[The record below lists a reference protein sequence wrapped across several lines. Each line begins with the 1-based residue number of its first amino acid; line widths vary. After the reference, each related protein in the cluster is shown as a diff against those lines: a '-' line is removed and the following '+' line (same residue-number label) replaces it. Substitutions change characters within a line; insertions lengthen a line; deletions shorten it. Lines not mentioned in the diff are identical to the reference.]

1 MIFFSAGNAARVG
14 PSVHHLFQWQLFSL
28 LLTPTVQYSSSYN
41 VPSHHNCN
49 PLFIL
54 CLFFSS
60 LLLFFFKAT
69 YISLLSFFVFFQS
82 LNWPQL
88 HCVRFLVCARL
99 WQAPPSNP
107 DSSALFLLLWWMLVC
122 FSFAGRIVALWEEGE
137 CFSPA
142 TGVLGWGV
150 HICSCLNNVRGE
162 FI

>member
-1 MIFFSAGNAARVG
+1 MIFFSAGKAAGVG
-14 PSVHHLFQWQLFSL
+14 PAVHHLFQWQLFSL

-49 PLFIL
+49 PLFFL
-54 CLFFSS
+54 FLFFSS
-60 LLLFFFKAT
+60 LLLFFLKPLTFL
-69 YISLLSFFVFFQS
+69 YSPLLSFFSPWIDPSSTVS
-82 LNWPQL
+82 ASW
-88 HCVRFLVCARL
+88 CVLCFDKP
-99 WQAPPSNP
+99 PPSNP

-150 HICSCLNNVRGE
+150 YICSCLNNVRGE